1 MFPTQVIGDDES
13 MPPRKYDTKEKTST
27 AEGKKEYQKFYM
39 RDVRVQQKEEL
50 LKRKNRLGY
59 LESEVAR
66 LQKCL
71 EVAQRGCTMP

>member
-1 MFPTQVIGDDES
+1 
-13 MPPRKYDTKEKTST
+13 MPPRKYDTKEKTT
-27 AEGKKEYQKFYM
+27 TPDGYREYKKLQM
-39 RDVRVQQKEEL
+39 RDFRVQQKEEL

>member
-1 MFPTQVIGDDES
+1 
-13 MPPRKYDTKEKTST
+13 MPFKNREDYNEYMRKYRADHPDKVASYR
-27 AEGKKEYQKFYM
+27 EGQKH
-39 RDVRVQQKEEL
+39 EL
-50 LKRKNRLGY
+50 LKRKNRFGY